1 MTAWELYFL
10 LKLDDIQALLIGFSV
25 ISGASLFVSAIVL
38 SVEELWYT
46 RWKIIPISSL
56 IVMLF
61 FSLTA
66 TIIPSTKQMTAVLVV
81 PALINNEKIQELP
94 SELLELLDM
103 GINKAKKS
111 LEEK

>member
-10 LKLDDIQALLIGFSV
+10 LKLDDIQGLLTGFAI
-25 ISGASLFVSAIVL
+25 ISGITLFMSALML
-38 SVEELWYT
+38 SVEELWST
-46 RWKIIPISSL
+46 RRKRLPISLL

-66 TIIPSTKQMTAVLVV
+66 TIIPSTKQMTAILVV
-81 PALINNEKIQELP
+81 PALINNEKVQELP
-94 SELLELLDM
+94 NELLELLDM
-103 GINKAKKS
+103 GIDKAKKS